1 MRSARTKPCLSAGE
15 IYDGDGAREFR
26 NDAAQVRAS
35 VRKTARS
42 LGVVLQA
49 DVIEDLVQETFLR
62 LLARRSGTEIAC
74 LPAYLARV
82 ARNTTIEWLK
92 WRSAQKRDSRLTT
105 SLSEV
110 STMVSAFPNPE
121 EEAACRDLV
130 ADRLARQG
138 TRKPERVCRE

>member
-1 MRSARTKPCLSAGE
+1 VRSNRKKPHLTAGE
-15 IYDGDGAREFR
+15 IYDGDGGREFR
-26 NDAAQVRAS
+26 DDASRVRAS

-42 LGVVLQA
+42 LGVVIQA

-62 LLARRSGTEIAC
+62 FLARRSGKEIAC

-121 EEAACRDLV
+121 EEAACRDLL

-138 TRKPERVCRE
+138 TKKPERVCHE